1 VLHKSTA
8 IATGIAA
15 ALLVPAAPAAAAAPA
30 CQVAYSL
37 SDDSTG
43 FTSYLEI
50 TNIGDAP
57 LLGWTL
63 KFQLRTGQSLDH
75 GWNANFSETNGAV
88 TGTHLEWN
96 KNVAAKAMITI
107 GFRGNGPGEAGEPT
121 TFTVNELACKVV

>member
-1 VLHKSTA
+1 MLHKSTA

-30 CQVAYSL
+30 CQVAYHL
-37 SDDSTG
+37 SDDSSG
-43 FTSYLEI
+43 FTSRIEI

-63 KFQLRTGQSLDH
+63 KFQLRTGQSFDH
-75 GWNANFSETNGAV
+75 GWNANFAETNGAV

-96 KNVAAKAMITI
+96 KNVAEKAMITV

-121 TFTVNELACKVV
+121 SFTVNDLNCKVV